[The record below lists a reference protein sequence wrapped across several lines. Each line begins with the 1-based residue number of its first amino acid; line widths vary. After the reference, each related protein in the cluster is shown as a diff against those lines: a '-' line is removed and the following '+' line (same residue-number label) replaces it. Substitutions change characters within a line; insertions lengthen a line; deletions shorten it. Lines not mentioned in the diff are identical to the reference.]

1 MFCVPCP
8 NYIGSDCVYEEDD
21 FTPTSAEI
29 HSYKQTQSFY
39 KTLEE
44 EGKGRGKKV
53 QSHFL
58 Y

>member
-44 EGKGRGKKV
+44 EGKGKKV